1 MVKLQKNKT
10 SKQIKRQKNCL
21 KKQQT
26 SASLINIAFQDH
38 WINALSF
45 YHFIKYKY
53 RNSRIYNYSALG
65 LSIKTGISP
74 YLVSKYISQLHDQG
88 MVKRYGNSLQFISI
102 YKVKK
107 SYTKSTKKCTIRV
120 NSKHDIKDIKAILLV
135 KYLEF
140 KAGQQ
145 VKRIDEK
152 IDRRNLATGKLKGY
166 SYKQVKSLIK
176 KSRNFPIDESIFSD
190 IRYSYQSLANEL
202 GISKSTVFRL
212 IKRAK
217 ELNKLKVIPGK
228 KKILHTEKDGIPYEM
243 FKAIKDLLPD
253 TCYYNID
260 NAWYN
265 KLWHSIIIQLPN
277 IYQFIEYKIE
287 PKERSAGQF
296 VTT

>member
-53 RNSRIYNYSALG
+53 RNSRIYNYSALS

>member
-1 MVKLQKNKT
+1 MVKLQKNKN
-10 SKQIKRQKNCL
+10 SKQIKRQKICL

-26 SASLINIAFQDH
+26 SASLIYSAFQNN

-53 RNSRIYNYSALG
+53 RNSRIYNYSALS

-88 MVKRYGNSLQFISI
+88 MLKRYGNSLQFISI
-102 YKVKK
+102 YKIKK
-107 SYTKSTKKCTIRV
+107 FYTKSTKKCTIWT
-120 NSKHDIKDIKAILLV
+120 NSKHDIKDIKAILLA

-140 KAGQQ
+140 KASQQ

-152 IDRRNLATGKLKGY
+152 IDRRNLATGKLTGY
-166 SYKQVKSLIK
+166 TYKQVKTLIK

-202 GISKSTVFRL
+202 GTSKSTIFRL

-217 ELNKLKVIPGK
+217 ELNKLKVIPGE
-228 KKILHTEKDGIPYEM
+228 KKILHTEKDGITYDM

-253 TCYYNID
+253 

-265 KLWHSIIIQLPN
+265 KLWHSVIVQLPN

-287 PKERSAGQF
+287 PKELPAGQF